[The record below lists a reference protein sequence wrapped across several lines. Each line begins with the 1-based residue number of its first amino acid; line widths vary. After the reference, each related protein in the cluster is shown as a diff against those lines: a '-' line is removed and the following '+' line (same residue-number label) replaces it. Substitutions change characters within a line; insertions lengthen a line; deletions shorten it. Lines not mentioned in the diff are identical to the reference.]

1 VSFFTVKGK
10 VGNKEIVL
18 ETGKMAKQ
26 ADGAV
31 LVKSGGNAV
40 LVTACM
46 SKEVPEGID
55 FFPLTVHYQE
65 KFYAAGKIPGG
76 YFKREGK
83 PSEKEILVSRLIDRP
98 IRPLFPENFYN
109 EVQIIASTLSADQ
122 VYSTDVLGIVGASAA
137 LSISP
142 IPFLEPI
149 GGVRIAYTKDGQ
161 YLVNPSMKEVEE
173 ALLDIVVG
181 GTKEGLTMVEG
192 GAHEVSK
199 DILLEALRIAHVHI
213 KEEIALIEQ
222 LVDLVKPQKIALE
235 EPAKL
240 LSEEIRSQI
249 KEYVWKPMREAAY
262 TLDKKA
268 RAEAVDSVKK
278 ATLEKFGITE
288 EHEGY
293 KEAKM
298 LLDDIEVAVIR
309 ETILKERIRPDGRK
323 PDEIRPI
330 TIEVDLLENVHGSA
344 LFTRGQTQSLGI
356 VTLGSTSD
364 VQYVDSME
372 EEESKRFMLHYN
384 FPPFSTGE
392 VKRSLAPSRREIGH
406 GHLAYRAVEPVLPS
420 EEEFPYTIRVV
431 SEILESNGSSSM
443 ATVCSSS
450 LALMATGV
458 PIRKPVAGIAMGLVW
473 DKSTG
478 EYCILSDIQGLEDHF
493 GDMDFKVAGTR
504 DGITAFQMDV
514 KTIGLTQ
521 KMMEEALNQALAG
534 QAYILSKMNEVISA
548 PREKLSANAP
558 KIKVIYIPES
568 TIGQVIGTGGRVI
581 KRIME
586 ETQTTISIEDDGRV
600 AICGKKDEDIER
612 ALYIVNHIVNGFEK
626 GEKVQGKVIRIEDY
640 GVFLELIPGESA
652 LLHRSNMK
660 EKKPVRSAYTMGQVI
675 EAVVM
680 DIDEKHRI
688 VLKEL

>member
-1 VSFFTVKGK
+1 MSFFTVKGK
-10 VGNKEIVL
+10 VGDKEIVL

-83 PSEKEILVSRLIDRP
+83 PTEKEILVSRLIDRP

-109 EVQIIASTLSADQ
+109 EVQVIASTLSADQ
-122 VYSTDVLGIVGASAA
+122 VYSTDVLGIIGASAA

-149 GGVRIAYTKDGQ
+149 GAVRIAYMNNGR
-161 YLVNPSMKEVEE
+161 YIVNPSMREVEE
-173 ALLDIVVG
+173 SLLDIVVG

-199 DILLEALRIAHVHI
+199 DVLLEALRIAHIHI
-213 KEEIALIEQ
+213 KEEIALIEE
-222 LVDLVKPQKIALE
+222 LVDLVKPEKLVIQ
-235 EPAKL
+235 EPAKI
-240 LSEEIRSQI
+240 LSEDLRKQIREAS
-249 KEYVWKPMREAAY
+249 WKPMREAAY
-262 TLDKKA
+262 VVDKKA
-268 RAEAVDSVKK
+268 RAEAVDNLKK
-278 ATLEKFGITE
+278 TLLEQFGISE
-288 EHEGY
+288 EHAGY
-293 KEAKM
+293 NEAKT
-298 LLDDIEVAVIR
+298 LLDDIEIEVIR
-309 ETILKERIRPDGRK
+309 ETILTERVRPDGRK

-330 TIEVDLLENVHGSA
+330 TIELDLLENVHGSA

-392 VKRSLAPSRREIGH
+392 VKRTLAPSRREIGH
-406 GHLAYRAVEPVLPS
+406 GHLAYRAIEPILPT

-473 DKSTG
+473 NKERGD
-478 EYCILSDIQGLEDHF
+478 YCILSDIQGLEDHF
-493 GDMDFKVAGTR
+493 GDMDFKVAGTK

-521 KMMEEALNQALAG
+521 KMMEEALDQALAG
-534 QAYILSKMNEVISA
+534 QAFILSRMNEAIA
-548 PREKLSANAP
+548 EPRPKLSANAP

-586 ETQTTISIEDDGRV
+586 ETQTTISIDDDGRV
-600 AICGKKDEDIER
+600 AICGKRDEDIER
-612 ALYIVNHIVNGFEK
+612 CLYIVNHIVNGFEK
-626 GEKVQGKVIRIEDY
+626 GEKVEGKVIRIEDY

-660 EKKPVRSAYTMGQVI
+660 EKKPVRSTYQLGQVVQ
-675 EAVVM
+675 AMVT

>member
-1 VSFFTVKGK
+1 MSFFTVKGK
-10 VGNKEIVL
+10 VGDKEIVL

-83 PSEKEILVSRLIDRP
+83 PTEKEILVSRLIDRP

-122 VYSTDVLGIVGASAA
+122 IYSTDILGIIGASAA

-149 GGVRIAYTKDGQ
+149 GAVRIAYMKDGR

-181 GTKEGLTMVEG
+181 GTREGLTMVEG
-192 GAHEVSK
+192 GANEVSK
-199 DILLEALRIAHVHI
+199 EVLLEALRIAHIHI
-213 KEEIALIEQ
+213 KEEIDLIEE
-222 LVDLVKPQKIALE
+222 LVKLVQPQKMSLQE
-235 EPAKL
+235 TVKL
-240 LSEEIRSQI
+240 LSEEMRQQIRE
-249 KEYVWKPMREAAY
+249 KAWKPMREAAY
-262 TLDKKA
+262 TIDKKA
-268 RAEAVDSVKK
+268 RAEAVENLKK
-278 ATLEKFGITE
+278 SLLEEYGI
-288 EHEGY
+288 HEDHEAY
-293 KEAKM
+293 KEAKW
-298 LLDDIEVAVIR
+298 LLDEIEIEVIR
-309 ETILKERIRPDGRK
+309 ETILKERIRPDGRR

-330 TIEVDLLENVHGSA
+330 TIEIDLLDNVHGSA

-364 VQYVDSME
+364 VQYIDTME
-372 EEESKRFMLHYN
+372 EEDSKRFMLHYN

-392 VKRSLAPSRREIGH
+392 VKKSLAPSRREIGH
-406 GHLAYRAVEPVLPS
+406 GHLAYRAIESVLPS

-458 PIRKPVAGIAMGLVW
+458 PIRKAVAGIAMGLVW
-473 DKSTG
+473 NKQTG

-493 GDMDFKVAGTR
+493 GDMDFKVAGTK

-534 QAYILSKMNEVISA
+534 QAYILSKMNEVIDA
-548 PREKLSANAP
+548 PRPKLSPNAP
-558 KIKVIYIPES
+558 KIRVIYIPES
-568 TIGQVIGTGGRVI
+568 AIGQVIGTGGRVI

-586 ETQTTISIEDDGRV
+586 ETETTISIDDDGRV
-600 AICGKKDEDIER
+600 AICGKRDEDIEKC
-612 ALYIVNHIVNGFEK
+612 LYIVNHIVNGFER
-626 GEKVQGKVIRIEDY
+626 GEKVKGKVIRIEDY

-660 EKKPVRSAYTMGQVI
+660 EKKPVRSSYSLGQIVD
-675 EAVVM
+675 AVVT